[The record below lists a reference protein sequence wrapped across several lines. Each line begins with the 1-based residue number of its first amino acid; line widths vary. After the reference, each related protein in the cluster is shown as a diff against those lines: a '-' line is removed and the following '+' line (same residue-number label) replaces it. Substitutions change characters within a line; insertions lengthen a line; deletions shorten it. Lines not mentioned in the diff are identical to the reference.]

1 MGTSRKDRR
10 SKLVDFAPLQR
21 YYFATPE
28 YRALSVGAR
37 ALLIEFALKFTGRNN
52 GNLEMTAEQAQQ
64 LGIGSAQTFQKYK
77 VELINA
83 GWIIVTRQG
92 GLGNRC
98 SLYALTYIGI
108 NNTGRLYD
116 DARRADPMP
125 LHLWKKENAHK
136 RDERRVSKS
145 RRRIE
150 TLTGS
155 TARAEV
161 HLQ

>member
-1 MGTSRKDRR
+1 MRSSRNRISR
-10 SKLVDFAPLQR
+10 MSDFAALPR
-21 YYFATPE
+21 CYFATPE

-37 ALLIEFALKFTGRNN
+37 ALLIEFVLKFTGRNN
-52 GNLEMTAEQAQQ
+52 GNLEMTAEQAKQ

-98 SLYALTYIGI
+98 NLYALTYIGI
-108 NNTGRLYD
+108 DNTGRLYD

-150 TLTGS
+150 TLIGS
-155 TARAEV
+155 TASTEV
-161 HLQ
+161 HAH